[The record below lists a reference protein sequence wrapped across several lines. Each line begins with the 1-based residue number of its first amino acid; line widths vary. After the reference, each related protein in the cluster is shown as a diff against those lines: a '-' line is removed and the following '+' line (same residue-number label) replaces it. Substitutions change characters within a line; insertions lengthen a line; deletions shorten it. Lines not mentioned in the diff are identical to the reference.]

1 MQADLLVHN
10 IGQLVT
16 VASPNG
22 LRAGRQAMNDLA
34 ILEEGSVAVRDGRI
48 AWLGT
53 SEDSAAMVTADETV
67 DAEGRCVVPGFVDSH
82 THLMHA
88 GTRVEEF
95 EQRVGGASY
104 LEIMA
109 AGGGI
114 MSTVRATRA
123 AGPDQLLR
131 EAAARLD
138 RMLGHGTTTAEVKT
152 GYGLSVEGEL
162 RLLSLILEL
171 DKVHS
176 IDLVPTFMGAHAV
189 PEEYTGREDAYV
201 DLVVTEMLPS
211 VAEQAEA
218 AGRSIFCDV
227 FCEDGAFSLEQ
238 SRRVLEAASAL
249 GLGLKIHADEF
260 SSLGAAELAAELG
273 VASAD
278 HLIHTPPAEW
288 GALARAEAV
297 AVLLPGTSFGLG
309 HTEFAPGRAMIDR
322 GLAVALAT
330 DLNPG
335 TAWCESLPFIQA
347 LACRY
352 LGMAPAEAL
361 VASTNHAA
369 HAIGLGE
376 VVGSLEVGKAADF
389 LILEGQD
396 YREIAYR
403 FGTNPVARVFKRGE
417 LVWSADRAIPL

>member
-16 VASPNG
+16 VASSDG
-22 LRAGRQAMNDLA
+22 LRVGRQAMNELA
-34 ILEEGSVAVRDGRI
+34 IHEDGAIAVRDGRI
-48 AWLGT
+48 AWIGAV
-53 SEDSAAMVTADETV
+53 EDSAAAVTAGETV
-67 DAEGRCVVPGFVDSH
+67 DAERRCVVPGFVDSH
-82 THLMHA
+82 THLMFA
-88 GTRVEEF
+88 GARVEEF
-95 EQRVGGASY
+95 EQRIGGASY
-104 LEIMA
+104 MEIMA

-131 EAAARLD
+131 EAAGRLD
-138 RMLGHGTTTAEVKT
+138 RMLSHGTTSAEVKT

-176 IDLVPTFMGAHAV
+176 VDLVPTFMGAHAV
-189 PEEYTGREDAYV
+189 PEEYAGREDAYV
-201 DLVVTEMLPS
+201 DLIVTEMLPA
-211 VAEQAEA
+211 VAELAEA
-218 AGRSIFCDV
+218 AGRGIFCDV
-227 FCEDGAFSLEQ
+227 FCEDGAFSLQQ
-238 SRRVLEAASAL
+238 SRRVLEAASSL

-260 SSLGAAELAAELG
+260 SSLGAGEMAAELG

-278 HLIHTPPAEW
+278 HLVHTPPAEW
-288 GALARAEAV
+288 DGLARAGAV
-297 AVLLPGTSFGLG
+297 GVLLPGTTFGLG
-309 HTEFAPGRAMIDR
+309 HTEFAPGREMIDR

-335 TAWCESLPFIQA
+335 TAWCEALPFIQA

-352 LGMAPAEAL
+352 LGLSPAEAL
-361 VASTNHAA
+361 VGSTIHAA

-376 VVGSLEVGKAADF
+376 NVGSLELGKAADF
-389 LILEGQD
+389 LILEAQD

-403 FGTNPVARVFKRGE
+403 FGTNPVARVFKRGQ
-417 LVWSADRAIPL
+417 LVWAAD